1 MNDWQKEY
9 KLVQHT
15 PLIHFQHS
23 EPHACLRAT
32 EVKPKLDRFLIEQL
46 EKDDRFGDGRWK
58 KWFVGDGS
66 QQSFDY
72 MMRITPNSE
81 QVDRTQSIER
91 AIAKIENQDYKRFHG
106 IHKNYFGNMASE
118 KKREEKKK
126 AIRETF
132 KESLFYKDGL
142 TLTIR
147 CFIPELLTFIDEH
160 IRGFFMMHNFGT
172 RQRKG
177 FGSFTVDISTEPNA
191 PEDCDLVGKYCQNA
205 YYCELDGNVSAN
217 ALLNAVWVISG
228 FLKSGFNLNNNKK
241 NKKENAASNIREKD
255 YVRGF
260 VFRYFQRGKNPLAND
275 KAFVKQ
281 KVLLN
286 VYDEATPG
294 EHRRFYGNNVRYRY
308 VRGLLGTNENS
319 RFCRDPRGET
329 REDLTVHN
337 IYIHSAEGVER
348 FPSPL
353 LFKPIGKSVFI
364 LPQKMPDEIFGSEFY
379 ILEKNQ
385 EDEYDRKA
393 TSEQKLNYLQTE
405 CKSGMIKTPT
415 AEELAPGAKSG
426 DEALKRFLDAFAK
439 DFNDKTSDKG
449 GGYGIVDLINPD
461 VDLAKKLKLRPVLRT

>member
-1 MNDWQKEY
+1 MYDWQKEY
-9 KLVQHT
+9 KWVQHT

-46 EKDDRFGDGRWK
+46 EKDDRFGDDRWK

-81 QVDRTQSIER
+81 QVERTHSIENGIER
-91 AIAKIENQDYKRFHG
+91 AIARAEHRPPNASFHE
-106 IHKNYFGNMASE
+106 IHKNYFGNMASGNNIQDT
-118 KKREEKKK
+118 
-126 AIRETF
+126 IRETF

-147 CFIPELLTFIDEH
+147 CFIPELLTLIDEH

-191 PEDCDLVGKYCQNA
+191 PKGFDLVGKYCPNA
-205 YYCELDGNVSAN
+205 YYCKLDGNVNAD
-217 ALLNAVWVISG
+217 ALLDAVWVLSA
-228 FLKSGFNLNNNKK
+228 FLRSGFNRGEGN
-241 NKKENAASNIREKD
+241 

-260 VFRYFQRGKNPLAND
+260 VFRYFQREKNPLAND

-281 KVLLN
+281 KVLRN
-286 VYDEATPG
+286 VYNEATRG
-294 EHRRFYGNNVRYRY
+294 EHLHPYGNNVRYRY

-319 RFCRDPRGET
+319 RFCRAPRGET
-329 REDLTVHN
+329 REDRTVHN

-353 LFKPIGKSVFI
+353 LFKPIRKFVFI

-385 EDEYDRKA
+385 EEEYDSKA
-393 TSEQKLNYLQTE
+393 TSEQKLNYLKQE
-405 CKSGMIKTPT
+405 CKGGMIKTPT

-426 DEALKRFLDAFAK
+426 DEALKMFLDAFAK

-449 GGYGIVDLINPD
+449 GGYGIDDLTSRD
-461 VDLAKKLKLRPVLRT
+461 VFPAKYLRLRPVLRT

>member
-1 MNDWQKEY
+1 MYDWQKEY

-91 AIAKIENQDYKRFHG
+91 AIARAEHRPPNASLHE
-106 IHKNYFGNMASE
+106 IHKNYFGNMASGNNIQDT
-118 KKREEKKK
+118 
-126 AIRETF
+126 IRETF
-132 KESLFYKDGL
+132 KESLLYKDGL

-147 CFIPELLTFIDEH
+147 CFIPELLTLIDEH

-177 FGSFTVDISTEPNA
+177 FGSFTVDIRTEPNA
-191 PEDCDLVGKYCQNA
+191 PKGFDLVGKYCPNA
-205 YYCELDGNVSAN
+205 YYCKLDNDVNAD
-217 ALLNAVWVISG
+217 ALLDAVWVISA
-228 FLKSGFNLNNNKK
+228 FLRSGFNRGEGNY
-241 NKKENAASNIREKD
+241 I
-255 YVRGF
+255 RGF
-260 VFRYFQRGKNPLAND
+260 VFRYFQREKNPLAND

-281 KVLLN
+281 QVLRN
-286 VYDEATPG
+286 VYNEATRG
-294 EHRRFYGNNVRYRY
+294 EHLHPYGNNVRYRY

-319 RFCRDPRGET
+319 RFCRAPNAHTPVYD
-329 REDLTVHN
+329 
-337 IYIHSAEGVER
+337 IYTHSAEGIER

-353 LFKPIGKSVFI
+353 LFKPIGKFVFI
-364 LPQKMPDEIFGSEFY
+364 LPQKMPDEIFGSELY

-385 EDEYDRKA
+385 EEKYDSKA

-415 AEELAPGAKSG
+415 AEELAPGANSG
-426 DEALKRFLDAFAK
+426 DEALKMFLDAFAK

-449 GGYGIVDLINPD
+449 GGYGIVDLTSRD
-461 VDLAKKLKLRPVLRT
+461 VFPAKYLWLRPVLRT

>member
-81 QVDRTQSIER
+81 QVERTQSIENGIER
-91 AIAKIENQDYKRFHG
+91 AIARAEHRSPNASLHE
-106 IHKNYFGNMASE
+106 IHKNYFGNMASGNNIQDTVQ
-118 KKREEKKK
+118 
-126 AIRETF
+126 AIQETF

-147 CFIPELLTFIDEH
+147 CFIPELLTLIDEH

-177 FGSFTVDISTEPNA
+177 FGSFTVDISTKPNEPKGF
-191 PEDCDLVGKYCQNA
+191 DLVRKYCPNA
-205 YYCELDGNVSAN
+205 YYCKLDDNVSAD
-217 ALLNAVWVISG
+217 ALLNAVWVLSA
-228 FLKSGFNLNNNKK
+228 FLKSGFNRGEGN
-241 NKKENAASNIREKD
+241 

-260 VFRYFQRGKNPLAND
+260 VFRYFQREKNPLAND

-281 KVLLN
+281 QVLHN
-286 VYDEATPG
+286 VYNEATRG
-294 EHRRFYGNNVRYRY
+294 EHLHPYGNNVRYRY

-319 RFCRDPRGET
+319 RFCRAPNAHTPVYD
-329 REDLTVHN
+329 
-337 IYIHSAEGVER
+337 IYTHSAEGIER

-353 LFKPIGKSVFI
+353 LFKPIGKFVFI
-364 LPQKMPDEIFGSEFY
+364 LPQKMPDKIFGSEFY
-379 ILEKNQ
+379 ILKKNQ
-385 EDEYDRKA
+385 EEKYDSKA

-405 CKSGMIKTPT
+405 CKSSMIKTPT

-449 GGYGIVDLINPD
+449 GGYGIDDLTSRD
-461 VDLAKKLKLRPVLRT
+461 VFPAKYLRLRPVLRT

>member
-1 MNDWQKEY
+1 MYDWQKEY

-81 QVDRTQSIER
+81 QVERTHSIER
-91 AIAKIENQDYKRFHG
+91 AIARAEHRPPNANLHE
-106 IHKNYFGNMASE
+106 IHKNYFGNMASGNNIQDT
-118 KKREEKKK
+118 
-126 AIRETF
+126 IRETF

-147 CFIPELLTFIDEH
+147 CFIPELLTLIDEH

-177 FGSFTVDISTEPNA
+177 FGSFTVDINTQPNA
-191 PEDCDLVGKYCQNA
+191 PKGFDLVGKYCPNA
-205 YYCELDGNVSAN
+205 YYCKLNDNVSAD
-217 ALLNAVWVISG
+217 ALLDAVWVISA
-228 FLKSGFNLNNNKK
+228 FLRSGFNRGEGN
-241 NKKENAASNIREKD
+241 

-260 VFRYFQRGKNPLAND
+260 VFRYFQREKNPLAND

-281 KVLLN
+281 NVLHN
-286 VYDEATPG
+286 VYNEATRG
-294 EHRRFYGNNVRYRY
+294 EHLHPYGNNVRYRY

-319 RFCRDPRGET
+319 RFCRDPRGGT
-329 REDLTVHN
+329 REDRTVHN

-353 LFKPIGKSVFI
+353 LFKPIGKFVFI

-385 EDEYDRKA
+385 EEKYDSKA
-393 TSEQKLNYLQTE
+393 TSEQKLNYLKQE
-405 CKSGMIKTPT
+405 CKVGMIKTPT

-426 DEALKRFLDAFAK
+426 DEALKMFLDAFVK

-449 GGYGIVDLINPD
+449 GGYGIDDLTSRD
-461 VDLAKKLKLRPVLRT
+461 VFPAKYLRLRPVLRT

>member
-46 EKDDRFGDGRWK
+46 EEDDRFGDGRWK

-81 QVDRTQSIER
+81 RVDRTQSIENGIER
-91 AIAKIENQDYKRFHG
+91 AIARAEHRSPNASLHE
-106 IHKNYFGNMASE
+106 IHKNYFGNMASGNNIQDTVQ
-118 KKREEKKK
+118 
-126 AIRETF
+126 AIQETF

-147 CFIPELLTFIDEH
+147 CFIPELLTLIDEH

-177 FGSFTVDISTEPNA
+177 FGSFTVDISTKPNEPKGF
-191 PEDCDLVGKYCQNA
+191 DLVGKYCPNA
-205 YYCELDGNVSAN
+205 YYCKLDNDVNAD
-217 ALLNAVWVISG
+217 ALLDAVWVISA
-228 FLKSGFNLNNNKK
+228 FLRSGFNRGEGN
-241 NKKENAASNIREKD
+241 

-260 VFRYFQRGKNPLAND
+260 VFRYFQREKNPLAND

-281 KVLLN
+281 QVLHN
-286 VYDEATPG
+286 VYNEATRG
-294 EHRRFYGNNVRYRY
+294 EHLHPYGNNVRYRY

-319 RFCRDPRGET
+319 RFCRAPNAHTPVYD
-329 REDLTVHN
+329 
-337 IYIHSAEGVER
+337 IYTHSAEGIER

-353 LFKPIGKSVFI
+353 LFKPIGKFVFI

-393 TSEQKLNYLQTE
+393 TSDQKLNYLQTE
-405 CKSGMIKTPT
+405 CKNGMIKTPT

-449 GGYGIVDLINPD
+449 GGYGIDDLTSRD
-461 VDLAKKLKLRPVLRT
+461 VLPAKYLRLRPVLRT

>member
-81 QVDRTQSIER
+81 QVERTQSIENGIER
-91 AIAKIENQDYKRFHG
+91 AIARAEHRSPNASLHE
-106 IHKNYFGNMASE
+106 IHKNYFGNMASGNNIQDTVQ
-118 KKREEKKK
+118 
-126 AIRETF
+126 AIQETF

-147 CFIPELLTFIDEH
+147 CFIPELLTLIDEH

-177 FGSFTVDISTEPNA
+177 FGSFTVDISTKPNEPKGF
-191 PEDCDLVGKYCQNA
+191 DLVRKYCPNA
-205 YYCELDGNVSAN
+205 YYCKLDDNVSAD
-217 ALLNAVWVISG
+217 ALLNAVWVLSA
-228 FLKSGFNLNNNKK
+228 FLKSGFNRGEGN
-241 NKKENAASNIREKD
+241 

-260 VFRYFQRGKNPLAND
+260 VFRYFQREKNPLAND

-281 KVLLN
+281 KVLRN
-286 VYDEATPG
+286 VYDEATRG
-294 EHRRFYGNNVRYRY
+294 EHLHPYGNNVRYRY

-353 LFKPIGKSVFI
+353 LFKPIGKFVFI

-379 ILEKNQ
+379 ILEKKQ
-385 EDEYDRKA
+385 EEEYDRKA
-393 TSEQKLNYLQTE
+393 TSDQKLNYLKQE
-405 CKSGMIKTPT
+405 CKNRMIKTPT
-415 AEELAPGAKSG
+415 AEELAPGAKSD
-426 DEALKRFLDAFAK
+426 DEALKMFLDAFAK

>member
-81 QVDRTQSIER
+81 QVERTQSIENGIER
-91 AIAKIENQDYKRFHG
+91 AIARAEHRPPNASLHE
-106 IHKNYFGNMASE
+106 IHKNYFGNMASGNNIQDTVQ
-118 KKREEKKK
+118 
-126 AIRETF
+126 AIQETF

-177 FGSFTVDISTEPNA
+177 FGSFTVDISTKPNEPKGF
-191 PEDCDLVGKYCQNA
+191 DLVGKYCPNA
-205 YYCELDGNVSAN
+205 YYCKLGNDVNAD
-217 ALLNAVWVISG
+217 ALLDAVWVISA
-228 FLKSGFNLNNNKK
+228 FLRSGFNRGEGN
-241 NKKENAASNIREKD
+241 

-260 VFRYFQRGKNPLAND
+260 VFRYFQREKNPLAND

-281 KVLLN
+281 NVLRN
-286 VYDEATPG
+286 VYNEATRG
-294 EHRRFYGNNVRYRY
+294 EHLHPYGNNVRYRY

-319 RFCRDPRGET
+319 RFCRAPRGET
-329 REDLTVHN
+329 REDRTVHN

-353 LFKPIGKSVFI
+353 LFKPIGKFVFI

-379 ILEKNQ
+379 ILKKKQ
-385 EDEYDRKA
+385 EEEYDSKA
-393 TSEQKLNYLQTE
+393 TSDQKLNYLQTE
-405 CKSGMIKTPT
+405 CKNRMIKTPT
-415 AEELAPGAKSG
+415 AEELAPGANSG
-426 DEALKRFLDAFAK
+426 DEALKMFLDAFAK

-449 GGYGIVDLINPD
+449 GGYGIVDLTSRD
-461 VDLAKKLKLRPVLRT
+461 VLPAKYLRLRPVLRT

>member
-1 MNDWQKEY
+1 MYDWQKEY

-91 AIAKIENQDYKRFHG
+91 AIARAEHRPPNASLHE
-106 IHKNYFGNMASE
+106 IHKNYFGNMASGNNIQDT
-118 KKREEKKK
+118 
-126 AIRETF
+126 IRETF

-177 FGSFTVDISTEPNA
+177 FGSFTVDISTKPNEPKGF
-191 PEDCDLVGKYCQNA
+191 DLVGKYCPNA
-205 YYCELDGNVSAN
+205 YYCKLDNDVNAD
-217 ALLNAVWVISG
+217 ALLDAVWVISA
-228 FLKSGFNLNNNKK
+228 FLRSGFNRGEGN
-241 NKKENAASNIREKD
+241 

-260 VFRYFQRGKNPLAND
+260 VFRYFQREKNPLAND

-281 KVLLN
+281 QVLRN
-286 VYDEATPG
+286 VYNEATRG
-294 EHRRFYGNNVRYRY
+294 EHLHPYGNNVRYRY

-319 RFCRDPRGET
+319 RFCRAPNAHTPVYD
-329 REDLTVHN
+329 
-337 IYIHSAEGVER
+337 IYTHGAEGIER

-353 LFKPIGKSVFI
+353 LFKPIGKFVFI

-379 ILEKNQ
+379 ILKKKQ
-385 EDEYDRKA
+385 EEEYGSKA
-393 TSEQKLNYLQTE
+393 TSDQKLNYLKQE

-415 AEELAPGAKSG
+415 AEELAPGANSG
-426 DEALKRFLDAFAK
+426 DEALKMFLDAFAK

-449 GGYGIVDLINPD
+449 DGYGIVDLTSRD
-461 VDLAKKLKLRPVLRT
+461 VFPAKYLWLRPVLRT

>member
-81 QVDRTQSIER
+81 QVERTQSIER
-91 AIAKIENQDYKRFHG
+91 AIARAEHRPPNANLHE
-106 IHKNYFGNMASE
+106 IHKNYFGNMASGNNIQDT
-118 KKREEKKK
+118 
-126 AIRETF
+126 IRETF

-177 FGSFTVDISTEPNA
+177 FGSFTVDINTQPNA
-191 PEDCDLVGKYCQNA
+191 PKGFDLVRKYCPNA
-205 YYCELDGNVSAN
+205 YYCKLDDNVSAD
-217 ALLNAVWVISG
+217 ALLNAVWVLSA
-228 FLKSGFNLNNNKK
+228 FLKSGFNRGEGN
-241 NKKENAASNIREKD
+241 

-260 VFRYFQRGKNPLAND
+260 VFRYFQREKNPLAND

-281 KVLLN
+281 QVLHN
-286 VYDEATPG
+286 VYNEATRG
-294 EHRRFYGNNVRYRY
+294 EHLHPYGNNVRYRY

-319 RFCRDPRGET
+319 RFCRAPNAHTPVYD
-329 REDLTVHN
+329 
-337 IYIHSAEGVER
+337 IYTHSAEGIER

-353 LFKPIGKSVFI
+353 LFKPIGKFVFI

-405 CKSGMIKTPT
+405 CKNGMIKTPT
-415 AEELAPGAKSG
+415 AEELAPGANSG
-426 DEALKRFLDAFAK
+426 DEALKMFLDAFAK

-449 GGYGIVDLINPD
+449 GGYGIVDLTNPD

>member
-1 MNDWQKEY
+1 MYDWQKEY

-91 AIAKIENQDYKRFHG
+91 AIARAEHRPPNASLHE
-106 IHKNYFGNMASE
+106 IHKNYFGNMASGNNIQDT
-118 KKREEKKK
+118 
-126 AIRETF
+126 IRETF

-191 PEDCDLVGKYCQNA
+191 PKGFDLVGKYCPNA
-205 YYCELDGNVSAN
+205 YYCKLDGNVNAD
-217 ALLNAVWVISG
+217 ALLDAVWVISA
-228 FLKSGFNLNNNKK
+228 FLRSGFNRGEGN
-241 NKKENAASNIREKD
+241 

-260 VFRYFQRGKNPLAND
+260 VFRYFQREKNPLAND

-281 KVLLN
+281 QVLRN
-286 VYDEATPG
+286 VYNEATRG
-294 EHRRFYGNNVRYRY
+294 EHLHPYGNNVRYRY

-353 LFKPIGKSVFI
+353 LFKPIGKFVFI

-385 EDEYDRKA
+385 EEKYDSKA

-405 CKSGMIKTPT
+405 CKSSMIKTPT
-415 AEELAPGAKSG
+415 AEELAPGANSG
-426 DEALKRFLDAFAK
+426 DEALKMFLDAFAK

-449 GGYGIVDLINPD
+449 GGYGIVDLTSRD
-461 VDLAKKLKLRPVLRT
+461 VFPAKYLWLRPVLRT

>member
-1 MNDWQKEY
+1 MYDWQKEY

-91 AIAKIENQDYKRFHG
+91 AIARAEHRPPNASFHE
-106 IHKNYFGNMASE
+106 IHKNYFGNMASGNNIQDT
-118 KKREEKKK
+118 
-126 AIRETF
+126 IRETF

-191 PEDCDLVGKYCQNA
+191 PKGFDLVRKYCPNA
-205 YYCELDGNVSAN
+205 YYCKLDDNVSAD
-217 ALLNAVWVISG
+217 ALLNAVWVLSA
-228 FLKSGFNLNNNKK
+228 FLKSGFNRGEGN
-241 NKKENAASNIREKD
+241 

-260 VFRYFQRGKNPLAND
+260 VFRYFQREKNPLAND

-281 KVLLN
+281 QVLHN
-286 VYDEATPG
+286 VYNEATRG
-294 EHRRFYGNNVRYRY
+294 EHLHPYGNNVRYRY

-319 RFCRDPRGET
+319 RFCRAPNAHTPVYD
-329 REDLTVHN
+329 
-337 IYIHSAEGVER
+337 IYTHSAEGIER

-353 LFKPIGKSVFI
+353 LFKPIGKFVFI

-385 EDEYDRKA
+385 EEEYDSKA
-393 TSEQKLNYLQTE
+393 TSDQKLNYLKQE
-405 CKSGMIKTPT
+405 CKNRMIKTPT
-415 AEELAPGAKSG
+415 AEELAPGANSG
-426 DEALKRFLDAFAK
+426 DEALKMFLDAFAK

-449 GGYGIVDLINPD
+449 GGYGIDDLTSRD
-461 VDLAKKLKLRPVLRT
+461 VFPAKYLRLRPVLRT

>member
-1 MNDWQKEY
+1 MYDWQKEY

-91 AIAKIENQDYKRFHG
+91 AIARAEHRPPNVSLHE
-106 IHKNYFGNMASE
+106 IHKNYFGNMASGNNIQDT
-118 KKREEKKK
+118 
-126 AIRETF
+126 IRETF

-191 PEDCDLVGKYCQNA
+191 PKGFDLVGKYCPNA
-205 YYCELDGNVSAN
+205 YYCKLDGNVNAD
-217 ALLNAVWVISG
+217 ALLDAVWVISA
-228 FLKSGFNLNNNKK
+228 FLRSGFNRGEGN
-241 NKKENAASNIREKD
+241 

-260 VFRYFQRGKNPLAND
+260 VFRYFQREKNPLAND

-281 KVLLN
+281 QVLHN
-286 VYDEATPG
+286 VYNEATRG
-294 EHRRFYGNNVRYRY
+294 EHLHPYGNNVRYRY

-319 RFCRDPRGET
+319 RFCRAPRGGT
-329 REDLTVHN
+329 REDRTVHN

-353 LFKPIGKSVFI
+353 LFKPIGKFVFI

-385 EDEYDRKA
+385 EEKYDSKA
-393 TSEQKLNYLQTE
+393 TSEQKLNYL
-405 CKSGMIKTPT
+405 KH
-415 AEELAPGAKSG
+415 
-426 DEALKRFLDAFAK
+426 
-439 DFNDKTSDKG
+439 DK
-449 GGYGIVDLINPD
+449 NPD
-461 VDLAKKLKLRPVLRT
+461 SGRACTGSKVGR

>member
-81 QVDRTQSIER
+81 QVERTQSIER
-91 AIAKIENQDYKRFHG
+91 AIARAEHRPPNASFHE
-106 IHKNYFGNMASE
+106 IHKNYFGNMASGNNIQDT
-118 KKREEKKK
+118 
-126 AIRETF
+126 IRKTF

-191 PEDCDLVGKYCQNA
+191 PKGFDLVRKYCPNA
-205 YYCELDGNVSAN
+205 YYCKLDDNVSAD
-217 ALLNAVWVISG
+217 ALLDAVWVISA
-228 FLKSGFNLNNNKK
+228 FLKSGFNRGEGN
-241 NKKENAASNIREKD
+241 

-260 VFRYFQRGKNPLAND
+260 VFRYFQREENPLAND

-281 KVLLN
+281 QVLHN
-286 VYDEATPG
+286 VYNEATRG
-294 EHRRFYGNNVRYRY
+294 EHLHPYGNNVRYRY

-319 RFCRDPRGET
+319 RFCRAPRGET
-329 REDLTVHN
+329 REDRTVHN

-353 LFKPIGKSVFI
+353 LFKPIGKFVFI

-449 GGYGIVDLINPD
+449 GGYGIVDLTSRD
-461 VDLAKKLKLRPVLRT
+461 VLPAEYLRLRPVLRT

>member
-1 MNDWQKEY
+1 MYDWQKEY

-91 AIAKIENQDYKRFHG
+91 AIARAEHRPPNASLHE
-106 IHKNYFGNMASE
+106 IHKNYFGNMASGNNIQDT
-118 KKREEKKK
+118 
-126 AIRETF
+126 IRETF
-132 KESLFYKDGL
+132 KESLLYKDGL

-147 CFIPELLTFIDEH
+147 CFIPELLTLIDQH

-177 FGSFTVDISTEPNA
+177 FGSFTVDIRTEPNA
-191 PEDCDLVGKYCQNA
+191 PKGFDLVGKYCPNA
-205 YYCELDGNVSAN
+205 YYCKLDNDVNAD
-217 ALLNAVWVISG
+217 ALLDAVWVISA
-228 FLKSGFNLNNNKK
+228 FLRSGFNRGEGNY
-241 NKKENAASNIREKD
+241 I
-255 YVRGF
+255 RGF
-260 VFRYFQRGKNPLAND
+260 VFRYFQREKNPLAND

-281 KVLLN
+281 QVLRN
-286 VYDEATPG
+286 VYNEATRG
-294 EHRRFYGNNVRYRY
+294 EHLHPYGNNVRYRY

-319 RFCRDPRGET
+319 RFCRAPNAHTPVYD
-329 REDLTVHN
+329 
-337 IYIHSAEGVER
+337 IYTHSAEGIER

-353 LFKPIGKSVFI
+353 LFKPIGKFVFI

-385 EDEYDRKA
+385 EEKYDSKA

-415 AEELAPGAKSG
+415 AEELAPGANSG
-426 DEALKRFLDAFAK
+426 DEALKMFLDAFAK

-449 GGYGIVDLINPD
+449 GGYGIVDLTSRD
-461 VDLAKKLKLRPVLRT
+461 VFPAKYLWLRPVLRT

>member
-46 EKDDRFGDGRWK
+46 EKDDRFGDDRWK

-81 QVDRTQSIER
+81 RVDRTQSIENGIER
-91 AIAKIENQDYKRFHG
+91 AIARAEHRPPNASLHE
-106 IHKNYFGNMASE
+106 IHKNYFGNMASGNNIQDTVQ
-118 KKREEKKK
+118 
-126 AIRETF
+126 AIQETF

-147 CFIPELLTFIDEH
+147 CFIPELLTLIDEH

-177 FGSFTVDISTEPNA
+177 FGSFTVDISTKPNEPKGF
-191 PEDCDLVGKYCQNA
+191 DLVGKYCPNA
-205 YYCELDGNVSAN
+205 YYCKLDNDVNAD
-217 ALLNAVWVISG
+217 ALLDAVWVISA
-228 FLKSGFNLNNNKK
+228 FLRSGFNRGEGN
-241 NKKENAASNIREKD
+241 

-260 VFRYFQRGKNPLAND
+260 VFRYFQREKNPLAND

-281 KVLLN
+281 KVLRN
-286 VYDEATPG
+286 VYDEATRG
-294 EHRRFYGNNVRYRY
+294 EHLHPYGNNVRYRY

-353 LFKPIGKSVFI
+353 LFKPIGKFVFI

-379 ILEKNQ
+379 ILKKKQ
-385 EDEYDRKA
+385 EEEYDSKA

-405 CKSGMIKTPT
+405 CKNGMIKTPT

-426 DEALKRFLDAFAK
+426 DEALKMFLDAFAK

>member
-1 MNDWQKEY
+1 MYDWQKEY

-81 QVDRTQSIER
+81 QVERTQSIER
-91 AIAKIENQDYKRFHG
+91 AIARAEHRSPNASLHE
-106 IHKNYFGNMASE
+106 IHKNYFGNMASGNNIQDTVQ
-118 KKREEKKK
+118 
-126 AIRETF
+126 AIQETF

-147 CFIPELLTFIDEH
+147 CFIPELLTLIDEH

-191 PEDCDLVGKYCQNA
+191 PKGFDLVRKYCPNA
-205 YYCELDGNVSAN
+205 YYCKLDDNVSAD
-217 ALLNAVWVISG
+217 ALLNAVWVLSA
-228 FLKSGFNLNNNKK
+228 FLKSGFNRGEGN
-241 NKKENAASNIREKD
+241 

-260 VFRYFQRGKNPLAND
+260 VFRYFQREKNPLAND

-281 KVLLN
+281 KVLHN
-286 VYDEATPG
+286 VYNEKTPG

-319 RFCRDPRGET
+319 RFCRDPNAHT
-329 REDLTVHN
+329 PVYD
-337 IYIHSAEGVER
+337 IYTHSAEGIER

-353 LFKPIGKSVFI
+353 LFKPIGKFVFI

-379 ILEKNQ
+379 ILEKSH
-385 EDEYDRKA
+385 EEEYDSKA
-393 TSEQKLNYLQTE
+393 TSDQKLNYLKQE
-405 CKSGMIKTPT
+405 CKGGMIKTPT

-449 GGYGIVDLINPD
+449 GGYGIDDLTSRD
-461 VDLAKKLKLRPVLRT
+461 VFPAKYLRLRPVLRT

>member
-1 MNDWQKEY
+1 MYDWQKEY

-81 QVDRTQSIER
+81 QVERTHSIER
-91 AIAKIENQDYKRFHG
+91 AIARAEHRPPNASFHE
-106 IHKNYFGNMASE
+106 IHKNYFGNMASGNNIQDT
-118 KKREEKKK
+118 
-126 AIRETF
+126 IRETF

-177 FGSFTVDISTEPNA
+177 FGSFTVDISTKPNEPKGF
-191 PEDCDLVGKYCQNA
+191 DLVGKYCPNA
-205 YYCELDGNVSAN
+205 YYCKLGNDVNAD
-217 ALLNAVWVISG
+217 ALLDAVWVISA
-228 FLKSGFNLNNNKK
+228 FLRSGFNRGEGN
-241 NKKENAASNIREKD
+241 

-260 VFRYFQRGKNPLAND
+260 VFRYFQREKNPLAND

-281 KVLLN
+281 KVLHN
-286 VYDEATPG
+286 VYNEKTPG

-319 RFCRDPRGET
+319 RFCRDPNAHT
-329 REDLTVHN
+329 PVYD
-337 IYIHSAEGVER
+337 IYTHSAEGIER

-353 LFKPIGKSVFI
+353 LFKPIGKFVFI

-393 TSEQKLNYLQTE
+393 TSEQKLNYLKQE
-405 CKSGMIKTPT
+405 CKNRMIKTPT

-426 DEALKRFLDAFAK
+426 DEALERFLDAFAK

-449 GGYGIVDLINPD
+449 GGYGIDDLTSRD
-461 VDLAKKLKLRPVLRT
+461 VLPAKYLRLRPVLRT

>member
-81 QVDRTQSIER
+81 QVERTQSIER
-91 AIAKIENQDYKRFHG
+91 AIARAEHRPPNASFHE
-106 IHKNYFGNMASE
+106 IHKNYFGNMASGNNIQDT
-118 KKREEKKK
+118 
-126 AIRETF
+126 IRETF

-147 CFIPELLTFIDEH
+147 CFIPELLTLIDEH

-177 FGSFTVDISTEPNA
+177 FGSFTVDISTKPNEPKGF
-191 PEDCDLVGKYCQNA
+191 DLVGKYCPNA
-205 YYCELDGNVSAN
+205 YYCKLDNDVNAD
-217 ALLNAVWVISG
+217 ALLDAVWVISA
-228 FLKSGFNLNNNKK
+228 FLRSGFNRGEGN
-241 NKKENAASNIREKD
+241 

-260 VFRYFQRGKNPLAND
+260 VFRYFQREKNPLAND

-281 KVLLN
+281 QVLHN
-286 VYDEATPG
+286 VYNEATRG
-294 EHRRFYGNNVRYRY
+294 EHLHPYGNNVRYRY

-329 REDLTVHN
+329 REDRTVHN

-353 LFKPIGKSVFI
+353 LFKPIGKFVFI

-393 TSEQKLNYLQTE
+393 TSDQKLNYLKQE
-405 CKSGMIKTPT
+405 CKNRMIKTPT
-415 AEELAPGAKSG
+415 AEELAPGANSG
-426 DEALKRFLDAFAK
+426 DEALKMFLDAFAK

>member
-1 MNDWQKEY
+1 MYDWQKEY

-46 EKDDRFGDGRWK
+46 EKDGRFGDGRWK

-81 QVDRTQSIER
+81 QVERTHSIER
-91 AIAKIENQDYKRFHG
+91 AIARAEHRPPNANLHE
-106 IHKNYFGNMASE
+106 IHKNYFGNMASGNNIQDT
-118 KKREEKKK
+118 
-126 AIRETF
+126 IRETF

-177 FGSFTVDISTEPNA
+177 FGSFTVDISTKPNEPKGF
-191 PEDCDLVGKYCQNA
+191 DLVGKYCPNA
-205 YYCELDGNVSAN
+205 YCCKLGNDVNAD
-217 ALLNAVWVISG
+217 ALLDAVWVISA
-228 FLKSGFNLNNNKK
+228 FLRSGFNRGEGN
-241 NKKENAASNIREKD
+241 

-260 VFRYFQRGKNPLAND
+260 VFRYFQREKNPLAND

-281 KVLLN
+281 QVLRN
-286 VYDEATPG
+286 VYNEATRG
-294 EHRRFYGNNVRYRY
+294 EHLHPYGNNVRYRY

-319 RFCRDPRGET
+319 RFCRAPRGET
-329 REDLTVHN
+329 REDRTVHN

-353 LFKPIGKSVFI
+353 LFKPIGKFVFI

-385 EDEYDRKA
+385 EE
-393 TSEQKLNYLQTE
+393 
-405 CKSGMIKTPT
+405 
-415 AEELAPGAKSG
+415 
-426 DEALKRFLDAFAK
+426 
-439 DFNDKTSDKG
+439 
-449 GGYGIVDLINPD
+449 
-461 VDLAKKLKLRPVLRT
+461 

>member
-81 QVDRTQSIER
+81 QVERTHSIER
-91 AIAKIENQDYKRFHG
+91 AIARAEHRPPNASFHE
-106 IHKNYFGNMASE
+106 IHKNYFGNMASGNNIQDT
-118 KKREEKKK
+118 
-126 AIRETF
+126 IRETF

-177 FGSFTVDISTEPNA
+177 FGSFTVDISTKPNEPKGF
-191 PEDCDLVGKYCQNA
+191 DLVGKYCPNA
-205 YYCELDGNVSAN
+205 YYCKLGNDVNAD
-217 ALLNAVWVISG
+217 ALLDAVWVISA
-228 FLKSGFNLNNNKK
+228 FLRSGFNRGEGN
-241 NKKENAASNIREKD
+241 

-260 VFRYFQRGKNPLAND
+260 VFRYFQREKNPLAND

-281 KVLLN
+281 NVLHN
-286 VYDEATPG
+286 VYNEATRG
-294 EHRRFYGNNVRYRY
+294 EHIHPYGNNVRYRY

-319 RFCRDPRGET
+319 RFCRAPNAHTPVYD
-329 REDLTVHN
+329 
-337 IYIHSAEGVER
+337 IYTHSAEGIER

-353 LFKPIGKSVFI
+353 LFKPIGKFIFI
-364 LPQKMPDEIFGSEFY
+364 LPQKMPDKIFGSEFY
-379 ILEKNQ
+379 ILKKKQ
-385 EDEYDRKA
+385 EEEYDSKA
-393 TSEQKLNYLQTE
+393 TSDQKLNYLKQE
-405 CKSGMIKTPT
+405 CKGGMIKTPT
-415 AEELAPGAKSG
+415 AEELAPEAKSG
-426 DEALKRFLDAFAK
+426 DEALKMFLDAFAK

>member
-1 MNDWQKEY
+1 MYDWQKEY

-81 QVDRTQSIER
+81 QVERTHSIER
-91 AIAKIENQDYKRFHG
+91 AIARAEHRPPNASFHE
-106 IHKNYFGNMASE
+106 IHKNYFGNMASGNNIQDT
-118 KKREEKKK
+118 
-126 AIRETF
+126 IRETF
-132 KESLFYKDGL
+132 KESLLYKDGL

-147 CFIPELLTFIDEH
+147 CFIPELLTLIDEH

-191 PEDCDLVGKYCQNA
+191 PKGFDLVGKYCPNA
-205 YYCELDGNVSAN
+205 YYCKLDGNVNAD
-217 ALLNAVWVISG
+217 ALLDAVWVISA
-228 FLKSGFNLNNNKK
+228 FLRSGFNRGEGN
-241 NKKENAASNIREKD
+241 

-260 VFRYFQRGKNPLAND
+260 VFRYFQREENPLAND

-281 KVLLN
+281 KVLRN
-286 VYDEATPG
+286 VYNEATRG
-294 EHRRFYGNNVRYRY
+294 EHLHPYGNNVRYRY

-319 RFCRDPRGET
+319 RFCRAPNAHTPVYD
-329 REDLTVHN
+329 
-337 IYIHSAEGVER
+337 IYTHSAEGIER

-353 LFKPIGKSVFI
+353 LFKPIGKFVFI

-385 EDEYDRKA
+385 EEKYDSKA
-393 TSEQKLNYLQTE
+393 TSEQKLNYLKQE

-415 AEELAPGAKSG
+415 AEELAPGANSG
-426 DEALKRFLDAFAK
+426 DEALKMFLDAFAK

-449 GGYGIVDLINPD
+449 GGYGIDDLTSRD
-461 VDLAKKLKLRPVLRT
+461 VFPAKYLWLRPVLRT

>member
-46 EKDDRFGDGRWK
+46 EKDARFGDGRWK

-81 QVDRTQSIER
+81 QVERTQSIENGIER
-91 AIAKIENQDYKRFHG
+91 AIARAEHRSPNASLHE
-106 IHKNYFGNMASE
+106 IHKNYFGNMASGNNIQDTVQ
-118 KKREEKKK
+118 
-126 AIRETF
+126 AIQETF

-147 CFIPELLTFIDEH
+147 CFIPELLTLIDEH

-177 FGSFTVDISTEPNA
+177 FGSFTVDISTKPNEPKGF
-191 PEDCDLVGKYCQNA
+191 DLVRKYCPNA
-205 YYCELDGNVSAN
+205 YYCKLDDNVSAD
-217 ALLNAVWVISG
+217 ALLDAVWVISA
-228 FLKSGFNLNNNKK
+228 FLRSGFNRGEGN
-241 NKKENAASNIREKD
+241 

-260 VFRYFQRGKNPLAND
+260 VFRYFQREKNPLAND

-281 KVLLN
+281 NVLRN
-286 VYDEATPG
+286 VYNEATRG
-294 EHRRFYGNNVRYRY
+294 EHLHPYGNNVRYRY

-319 RFCRDPRGET
+319 RFCRAPRGET
-329 REDLTVHN
+329 REDRTVHN

-353 LFKPIGKSVFI
+353 LFKPIGKFVFI

-379 ILEKNQ
+379 ILEKKQ
-385 EDEYDRKA
+385 EEEYDRKA
-393 TSEQKLNYLQTE
+393 TSDQKLNYLKQE
-405 CKSGMIKTPT
+405 CKNRMIKTPT
-415 AEELAPGAKSG
+415 AEELAPGAKSD

>member
-81 QVDRTQSIER
+81 QVERTQSIER
-91 AIAKIENQDYKRFHG
+91 AIARAEHRPPNAGLHE
-106 IHKNYFGNMASE
+106 IHKNYFGNMASGNNIQDT
-118 KKREEKKK
+118 
-126 AIRETF
+126 IRETF

-177 FGSFTVDISTEPNA
+177 FGSFTVDISTQPNA
-191 PEDCDLVGKYCQNA
+191 PKGFDLVGKYCPNA
-205 YYCELDGNVSAN
+205 YYCKLDNDVNAD
-217 ALLNAVWVISG
+217 ALLDAVWVISA
-228 FLKSGFNLNNNKK
+228 FLRSGFNRGEGN
-241 NKKENAASNIREKD
+241 

-260 VFRYFQRGKNPLAND
+260 VFRYFQREKNPLAND

-281 KVLLN
+281 KVLRN
-286 VYDEATPG
+286 VYDEETRG

-319 RFCRDPRGET
+319 RFCRAPRGET
-329 REDLTVHN
+329 REDRTVHN

-353 LFKPIGKSVFI
+353 LFKPIGKFVFI

-379 ILEKNQ
+379 ILEKKQ
-385 EDEYDRKA
+385 EEEYDSKA
-393 TSEQKLNYLQTE
+393 TSDQKLNYLKQE
-405 CKSGMIKTPT
+405 CKGGMIKTPT
-415 AEELAPGAKSG
+415 TEELAPGANSG
-426 DEALKRFLDAFAK
+426 DEALKMFLDAFAK

-449 GGYGIVDLINPD
+449 GGYGIDDLTSRD
-461 VDLAKKLKLRPVLRT
+461 VFPAKYLRLRPVLRT

>member
-1 MNDWQKEY
+1 MYDWQKEY

-81 QVDRTQSIER
+81 QVERTHSIER
-91 AIAKIENQDYKRFHG
+91 AIARAEHRPPNANLHE
-106 IHKNYFGNMASE
+106 IHKNYFGNMASGNNIQDT
-118 KKREEKKK
+118 
-126 AIRETF
+126 IRETF

-147 CFIPELLTFIDEH
+147 CFIPELLTLIDEH

-177 FGSFTVDISTEPNA
+177 FGSFTVDINTQPNA
-191 PEDCDLVGKYCQNA
+191 PKGFDLVGKYCPNA
-205 YYCELDGNVSAN
+205 YYCKLNDNVSAD
-217 ALLNAVWVISG
+217 ALLDAVWVISA
-228 FLKSGFNLNNNKK
+228 FLRSGFNRGEGN
-241 NKKENAASNIREKD
+241 

-260 VFRYFQRGKNPLAND
+260 VFRYFQREKNPLAND

-281 KVLLN
+281 NVLHN
-286 VYDEATPG
+286 VYNEATRG
-294 EHRRFYGNNVRYRY
+294 EHLHPYGNNVRYRY

-319 RFCRDPRGET
+319 RFCRDPRGGT
-329 REDLTVHN
+329 REDRTVHN

-353 LFKPIGKSVFI
+353 LFKPIGKFVFI

-379 ILEKNQ
+379 ILEKKQ
-385 EDEYDRKA
+385 EEEYDSKA
-393 TSEQKLNYLQTE
+393 TSDQKLNYLKQE
-405 CKSGMIKTPT
+405 CKGGMIKTPT
-415 AEELAPGAKSG
+415 TEELAPGANSG
-426 DEALKRFLDAFAK
+426 DEALKMFLDAFAK

-449 GGYGIVDLINPD
+449 GGYGIVDLTNPD

>member
-81 QVDRTQSIER
+81 QVERTHSIER
-91 AIAKIENQDYKRFHG
+91 AIARAEHRPPNASLHE
-106 IHKNYFGNMASE
+106 IHKNYFGNMASGNNIQDT
-118 KKREEKKK
+118 
-126 AIRETF
+126 IRETF

-147 CFIPELLTFIDEH
+147 CFIPELLTLIDEH

-191 PEDCDLVGKYCQNA
+191 PKGFDLVGKYCPNA
-205 YYCELDGNVSAN
+205 YYCKLNDNVSAD
-217 ALLNAVWVISG
+217 ALLDAVWVISA
-228 FLKSGFNLNNNKK
+228 FLRSGFNRGEGN
-241 NKKENAASNIREKD
+241 

-260 VFRYFQRGKNPLAND
+260 VFRYFQREKNPLAND

-281 KVLLN
+281 KVLRN
-286 VYDEATPG
+286 VYNEATRG
-294 EHRRFYGNNVRYRY
+294 EHLHPYGNNVRYRY

-329 REDLTVHN
+329 REDRTVHN
-337 IYIHSAEGVER
+337 IYIHSAEGIER

-353 LFKPIGKSVFI
+353 LFKPIGKFVFI

-385 EDEYDRKA
+385 EDKYDSKA
-393 TSEQKLNYLQTE
+393 TSDQKLNYLQTE
-405 CKSGMIKTPT
+405 CKNRMIKTPT
-415 AEELAPGAKSG
+415 AEELAPGAESG

-439 DFNDKTSDKG
+439 DFNDKTGDKG
-449 GGYGIVDLINPD
+449 GGYGIGDLTSRD
-461 VDLAKKLKLRPVLRT
+461 VLPAKYLRLRPVLRT

>member
-1 MNDWQKEY
+1 MYDWQKEY

-81 QVDRTQSIER
+81 QVERTQSIER
-91 AIAKIENQDYKRFHG
+91 AIARAEHRPPNASFHE
-106 IHKNYFGNMASE
+106 IHKNYFGNMASGNNIQDT
-118 KKREEKKK
+118 
-126 AIRETF
+126 IRETF
-132 KESLFYKDGL
+132 KESLLYKDGL

-147 CFIPELLTFIDEH
+147 CFIPELLTLIDEH

-177 FGSFTVDISTEPNA
+177 FGSFTVDINTQPNA
-191 PEDCDLVGKYCQNA
+191 PKGFDLVGKYCPNA
-205 YYCELDGNVSAN
+205 YYCKLDGNVNAD
-217 ALLNAVWVISG
+217 ALLDAVWVISA
-228 FLKSGFNLNNNKK
+228 FLRSGFNRGEGN
-241 NKKENAASNIREKD
+241 

-260 VFRYFQRGKNPLAND
+260 VFRYFQREKNPLAND

-281 KVLLN
+281 QVLHN
-286 VYDEATPG
+286 VYNEATRG
-294 EHRRFYGNNVRYRY
+294 EHLHPYGNNVRYRY

-319 RFCRDPRGET
+319 RFCRAPNAHTPVYD
-329 REDLTVHN
+329 
-337 IYIHSAEGVER
+337 IYTHSAEGIER

-353 LFKPIGKSVFI
+353 LFKPIGKFVFI
-364 LPQKMPDEIFGSEFY
+364 LPQKMPDKIFGSEFY
-379 ILEKNQ
+379 ILKKKQ
-385 EDEYDRKA
+385 EEEYDSKA
-393 TSEQKLNYLQTE
+393 TSDQKLNYLQTE
-405 CKSGMIKTPT
+405 CKNGMIKTPT

-461 VDLAKKLKLRPVLRT
+461 VALAKKLKLRPVLRT

>member
-46 EKDDRFGDGRWK
+46 EEDDRFGDGRWK

-81 QVDRTQSIER
+81 QVERTHSIER
-91 AIAKIENQDYKRFHG
+91 AIARAEHRPPNANLHE
-106 IHKNYFGNMASE
+106 IHKNYFGNMASGNNIQDT
-118 KKREEKKK
+118 
-126 AIRETF
+126 IRETF

-177 FGSFTVDISTEPNA
+177 FGSFTVDINTQPNA
-191 PEDCDLVGKYCQNA
+191 PKGFDLVRKYCPNA
-205 YYCELDGNVSAN
+205 YYCKLDDNVSAD
-217 ALLNAVWVISG
+217 ALLNAVWVLSA
-228 FLKSGFNLNNNKK
+228 FLKSGFNRGEGN
-241 NKKENAASNIREKD
+241 

-260 VFRYFQRGKNPLAND
+260 VFRYFQREENPLAND

-281 KVLLN
+281 KVLHN
-286 VYDEATPG
+286 VYNEATRG

-319 RFCRDPRGET
+319 RFCRNPRGET
-329 REDLTVHN
+329 REDRTVHN

-353 LFKPIGKSVFI
+353 LFKPIGKFVFI

-393 TSEQKLNYLQTE
+393 TSDQKLNYLQTE
-405 CKSGMIKTPT
+405 CKNGMIKTPT
-415 AEELAPGAKSG
+415 TEELAPGAKSG
-426 DEALKRFLDAFAK
+426 DEALKMFLDAFAK

-449 GGYGIVDLINPD
+449 GGYGIDDLTSRD
-461 VDLAKKLKLRPVLRT
+461 VLPAKYLRLRPVLRT

>member
-81 QVDRTQSIER
+81 QVERTQSIENGIER
-91 AIAKIENQDYKRFHG
+91 AIARAEHRPPNASLHE
-106 IHKNYFGNMASE
+106 IHKNYFGNMASGNNIQDTVQ
-118 KKREEKKK
+118 
-126 AIRETF
+126 AIQETF

-147 CFIPELLTFIDEH
+147 CFIPELLTLIDEH

-177 FGSFTVDISTEPNA
+177 FGSFTVDINTEPNA
-191 PEDCDLVGKYCQNA
+191 PKGFDLVRKYCPNA
-205 YYCELDGNVSAN
+205 YYCKLGNDVNAD
-217 ALLNAVWVISG
+217 ALLDAVWVISA
-228 FLKSGFNLNNNKK
+228 FLRSGFNRGEGN
-241 NKKENAASNIREKD
+241 

-260 VFRYFQRGKNPLAND
+260 VFRYFQREKNPLAND

-281 KVLLN
+281 KVLRN
-286 VYDEATPG
+286 VYDEATRG
-294 EHRRFYGNNVRYRY
+294 EHLHPYGNNVRYRY

-319 RFCRDPRGET
+319 RFCRAPNAHTPVYD
-329 REDLTVHN
+329 
-337 IYIHSAEGVER
+337 IYTHSAEGVER

-353 LFKPIGKSVFI
+353 LFKPIGKFVFI
-364 LPQKMPDEIFGSEFY
+364 LPQKMPDKIFGSEFY
-379 ILEKNQ
+379 ILKKKQ
-385 EDEYDRKA
+385 EEEYDSKA

-405 CKSGMIKTPT
+405 CKNGMIKTPT
-415 AEELAPGAKSG
+415 AEELAPGANSG

>member
-1 MNDWQKEY
+1 MYDWQKEY

-91 AIAKIENQDYKRFHG
+91 AIARAEHRPPNASLHE
-106 IHKNYFGNMASE
+106 IHKNYFGNMASGNNIQDT
-118 KKREEKKK
+118 
-126 AIRETF
+126 IRETF

-177 FGSFTVDISTEPNA
+177 FGSFTVDISTKPNEPKGF
-191 PEDCDLVGKYCQNA
+191 DLVGKYCPNA
-205 YYCELDGNVSAN
+205 YYCKLDNDVNAD
-217 ALLNAVWVISG
+217 ALLDAVWVISA
-228 FLKSGFNLNNNKK
+228 FLRSGFNRGEGNY
-241 NKKENAASNIREKD
+241 I
-255 YVRGF
+255 RGF
-260 VFRYFQRGKNPLAND
+260 VFRYFQREKNPLAND

-281 KVLLN
+281 QVLRN
-286 VYDEATPG
+286 VYNEATRG
-294 EHRRFYGNNVRYRY
+294 EHLHPYGNNVRYRY

-319 RFCRDPRGET
+319 RFCRAPNAHTPVYD
-329 REDLTVHN
+329 
-337 IYIHSAEGVER
+337 IYTHSAEGIER

-353 LFKPIGKSVFI
+353 LFKPIGKFVFI

-385 EDEYDRKA
+385 EEKYDSKA
-393 TSEQKLNYLQTE
+393 TSEQKLNYLKQE

-415 AEELAPGAKSG
+415 AEELAPGANSG
-426 DEALKRFLDAFAK
+426 DEALKMFLDAFAK

-449 GGYGIVDLINPD
+449 GGYGIVDLTSRD
-461 VDLAKKLKLRPVLRT
+461 VFPAKYLWLRPVLRT

>member
-81 QVDRTQSIER
+81 QVERTQSIER
-91 AIAKIENQDYKRFHG
+91 AIARAEHRPPNASFHE
-106 IHKNYFGNMASE
+106 IHKNYFGNMASGNNIQDT
-118 KKREEKKK
+118 
-126 AIRETF
+126 IRETF

-147 CFIPELLTFIDEH
+147 CFIPELLTLIDEH

-177 FGSFTVDISTEPNA
+177 FGSFTVDISTKPNEPKGF
-191 PEDCDLVGKYCQNA
+191 DLVGKYCPNA
-205 YYCELDGNVSAN
+205 YYCKLDNDVNAD
-217 ALLNAVWVISG
+217 ALLDAVWVISA
-228 FLKSGFNLNNNKK
+228 FLRSGFNRGEGN
-241 NKKENAASNIREKD
+241 

-260 VFRYFQRGKNPLAND
+260 VFRYFQREKNPLAND

-281 KVLLN
+281 QVLHN
-286 VYDEATPG
+286 VYNEATRG
-294 EHRRFYGNNVRYRY
+294 EHLHPYGNNVRYRY

-319 RFCRDPRGET
+319 RFCRDPNAHT
-329 REDLTVHN
+329 PVYD
-337 IYIHSAEGVER
+337 IYTHSAEGIER

-353 LFKPIGKSVFI
+353 LFKPIGKFVFI
-364 LPQKMPDEIFGSEFY
+364 LPQKMPDKIFGSEFY
-379 ILEKNQ
+379 ILKKKQ
-385 EDEYDRKA
+385 EEEYDSKA
-393 TSEQKLNYLQTE
+393 TSDQKLNYLKQE
-405 CKSGMIKTPT
+405 CKNRMIKTPT
-415 AEELAPGAKSG
+415 AEELAPGANSG
-426 DEALKRFLDAFAK
+426 DEALKMFLDAFAK

-449 GGYGIVDLINPD
+449 GGYGIVDLTSRD
-461 VDLAKKLKLRPVLRT
+461 VFPAKYLRLRPVLRT

>member
-1 MNDWQKEY
+1 MYDWQKEY

-81 QVDRTQSIER
+81 QVERTHSIER
-91 AIAKIENQDYKRFHG
+91 AIARAEHRPPNANLHE
-106 IHKNYFGNMASE
+106 IHKNYFGNMASGNSIQDT
-118 KKREEKKK
+118 
-126 AIRETF
+126 IRETF

-191 PEDCDLVGKYCQNA
+191 PKGFDLVGKYCPNA
-205 YYCELDGNVSAN
+205 YYCKLDGNVNAD
-217 ALLNAVWVISG
+217 ALLDAVWVISA
-228 FLKSGFNLNNNKK
+228 FLRSGFNRGEGN
-241 NKKENAASNIREKD
+241 

-260 VFRYFQRGKNPLAND
+260 VFRYFQREKNPLAND

-281 KVLLN
+281 QVLHN
-286 VYDEATPG
+286 VYNEATRG
-294 EHRRFYGNNVRYRY
+294 EHLHPYGNNVRYRY

-319 RFCRDPRGET
+319 RFCRAPRGET
-329 REDLTVHN
+329 REDRTVHN

-353 LFKPIGKSVFI
+353 LFKPIGKFVFI

-385 EDEYDRKA
+385 EDEYDSKA
-393 TSEQKLNYLQTE
+393 TSDQKLNYLKQE
-405 CKSGMIKTPT
+405 CKNRMIKTPT
-415 AEELAPGAKSG
+415 AEELAPEAKSG

-449 GGYGIVDLINPD
+449 GGYGIDDLTSRD
-461 VDLAKKLKLRPVLRT
+461 VFPAKYLRLRPVLRT

>member
-1 MNDWQKEY
+1 MYDWQKEY

-91 AIAKIENQDYKRFHG
+91 AIARAEHRPPNASLHE
-106 IHKNYFGNMASE
+106 IHKNYFGNMASGNNIQDT
-118 KKREEKKK
+118 
-126 AIRETF
+126 IRETF

-177 FGSFTVDISTEPNA
+177 FGSFTVDISTKPNEPKGF
-191 PEDCDLVGKYCQNA
+191 DLVGKYCPNA
-205 YYCELDGNVSAN
+205 YYCKLDNDVNAD
-217 ALLNAVWVISG
+217 ALLDAVWVISA
-228 FLKSGFNLNNNKK
+228 FLRSGFNRGEGN
-241 NKKENAASNIREKD
+241 

-260 VFRYFQRGKNPLAND
+260 VFRYFQREKNPLAND

-281 KVLLN
+281 QVLRN
-286 VYDEATPG
+286 VYNEATRG
-294 EHRRFYGNNVRYRY
+294 EHLHPYGNNVRYRY

-319 RFCRDPRGET
+319 RFCRAPNAHTPVYD
-329 REDLTVHN
+329 

-353 LFKPIGKSVFI
+353 LFKPIGKFVFI

-385 EDEYDRKA
+385 EEKYDSKA
-393 TSEQKLNYLQTE
+393 TSEQKLNYLKQE
-405 CKSGMIKTPT
+405 CKNRMIKTPT
-415 AEELAPGAKSG
+415 AEELAPGANSG
-426 DEALKRFLDAFAK
+426 DEALKMFLDAFAK

-449 GGYGIVDLINPD
+449 GGYGIVDLTSRD
-461 VDLAKKLKLRPVLRT
+461 VFPAKYLWLRPVLRT

>member
-46 EKDDRFGDGRWK
+46 EEDDRFGDGRWK

-81 QVDRTQSIER
+81 RVDRTQSIENGIER
-91 AIAKIENQDYKRFHG
+91 AIARAEHRSPNASLHE
-106 IHKNYFGNMASE
+106 IHKNYFGNMASGNNIQDTVQ
-118 KKREEKKK
+118 
-126 AIRETF
+126 AIQETF

-191 PEDCDLVGKYCQNA
+191 PKGFDLVRKYCPNA
-205 YYCELDGNVSAN
+205 YYCKLGNDVNAD
-217 ALLNAVWVISG
+217 ALLDAVWVISA
-228 FLKSGFNLNNNKK
+228 FLRSGFNRGEGN
-241 NKKENAASNIREKD
+241 

-260 VFRYFQRGKNPLAND
+260 VFRYFQREKNPLAND

-281 KVLLN
+281 NVLRN
-286 VYDEATPG
+286 VYNEATRG
-294 EHRRFYGNNVRYRY
+294 EHLHPYGNNVRYRY

-319 RFCRDPRGET
+319 RFCRNPRGET
-329 REDLTVHN
+329 REDRTVHN

-353 LFKPIGKSVFI
+353 LFKPIGKFVFI

-379 ILEKNQ
+379 ILEKKQ
-385 EDEYDRKA
+385 EEEYDRKA
-393 TSEQKLNYLQTE
+393 TSDQKLNYLKQE
-405 CKSGMIKTPT
+405 CKNRMIKTPT
-415 AEELAPGAKSG
+415 AEELAPGAKSD

>member
-1 MNDWQKEY
+1 MYDWQKEY

-46 EKDDRFGDGRWK
+46 EEDDRFGDGRWK

-81 QVDRTQSIER
+81 RVDRTQSIENGIER
-91 AIAKIENQDYKRFHG
+91 AIARAEHRPPNASLHE
-106 IHKNYFGNMASE
+106 IHKNYFGNMASGNNIQDTVQ
-118 KKREEKKK
+118 
-126 AIRETF
+126 AIQETF

-177 FGSFTVDISTEPNA
+177 FGSFTVDISTKPNEPKGF
-191 PEDCDLVGKYCQNA
+191 DLVGKYCPNA
-205 YYCELDGNVSAN
+205 YYCKLDGNVNAD
-217 ALLNAVWVISG
+217 ALLDAVWVISA
-228 FLKSGFNLNNNKK
+228 FLRSGFNRGEGN
-241 NKKENAASNIREKD
+241 

-260 VFRYFQRGKNPLAND
+260 VFRYFQREKNPLAND

-281 KVLLN
+281 KVLHN
-286 VYDEATPG
+286 VYNEATRG
-294 EHRRFYGNNVRYRY
+294 EHLHPYGNNVRYRY

-319 RFCRDPRGET
+319 RFCRAPNAHTPVYD
-329 REDLTVHN
+329 
-337 IYIHSAEGVER
+337 IYTHSAEGIER

-353 LFKPIGKSVFI
+353 LFKPIGKFVFI
-364 LPQKMPDEIFGSEFY
+364 LPQKMPDKIFGSEFY
-379 ILEKNQ
+379 ILKKKQ
-385 EDEYDRKA
+385 EEEYDSKA
-393 TSEQKLNYLQTE
+393 TSDQKLNYLKQE
-405 CKSGMIKTPT
+405 CKNRMIKTPT
-415 AEELAPGAKSG
+415 AEELAPGANSG
-426 DEALKRFLDAFAK
+426 DEALKMFLDAFAK

-449 GGYGIVDLINPD
+449 GGYGIVDLTSRD
-461 VDLAKKLKLRPVLRT
+461 VLPAKYLRLRPVLRT

>member
-1 MNDWQKEY
+1 MYDWQKEY

-91 AIAKIENQDYKRFHG
+91 AIARAEHRPPNVSLHE
-106 IHKNYFGNMASE
+106 IHKNYFGNMASGNNIQDT
-118 KKREEKKK
+118 
-126 AIRETF
+126 IRETF

-177 FGSFTVDISTEPNA
+177 FGSFTVDISTKPNEPKGF
-191 PEDCDLVGKYCQNA
+191 DLVGKYCPNA
-205 YYCELDGNVSAN
+205 YYCKLDNDVNAD
-217 ALLNAVWVISG
+217 ALLDAVWVISA
-228 FLKSGFNLNNNKK
+228 FLRSGFNRGEGN
-241 NKKENAASNIREKD
+241 

-260 VFRYFQRGKNPLAND
+260 VFRYFQREKNPLAND

-281 KVLLN
+281 QVLRN
-286 VYDEATPG
+286 VYNEATRG
-294 EHRRFYGNNVRYRY
+294 EHLHPYGNNVRYRY

-319 RFCRDPRGET
+319 RFCRAPNAHTPVYD
-329 REDLTVHN
+329 
-337 IYIHSAEGVER
+337 IYTHSAEGIER

-353 LFKPIGKSVFI
+353 LFKPIGKFVFI

-385 EDEYDRKA
+385 EEKYDSKA
-393 TSEQKLNYLQTE
+393 TSEQKLNYLKQE

-449 GGYGIVDLINPD
+449 GGYGIDDLTSRDFFP
-461 VDLAKKLKLRPVLRT
+461 AKYLWLRPVLRT

>member
-46 EKDDRFGDGRWK
+46 EEDDRFGDGRWK

-81 QVDRTQSIER
+81 RVDRTQSIENGIER
-91 AIAKIENQDYKRFHG
+91 AIARAEHRSPNASLHE
-106 IHKNYFGNMASE
+106 IHKNYFGNMASGNNIQDTVQ
-118 KKREEKKK
+118 
-126 AIRETF
+126 AIQETF

-147 CFIPELLTFIDEH
+147 CFIPELLTLIDEH

-177 FGSFTVDISTEPNA
+177 FGSFTVDISTKPNEPKGF
-191 PEDCDLVGKYCQNA
+191 DLVRKYCPNA
-205 YYCELDGNVSAN
+205 YYCKLDDNVSAD
-217 ALLNAVWVISG
+217 ALLNAVWVLSA
-228 FLKSGFNLNNNKK
+228 FLKSGFNRGEGN
-241 NKKENAASNIREKD
+241 

-260 VFRYFQRGKNPLAND
+260 VFRYFQREKNPLAND

-281 KVLLN
+281 QVLRN
-286 VYDEATPG
+286 VYNEATRG
-294 EHRRFYGNNVRYRY
+294 EHLHPYGNNVRYRY

-319 RFCRDPRGET
+319 RFCRNPRGET
-329 REDLTVHN
+329 REDRTVHN

-353 LFKPIGKSVFI
+353 LFKPIGKFVFI

-385 EDEYDRKA
+385 EDEYDSKA
-393 TSEQKLNYLQTE
+393 TSDQKLNYLKQE
-405 CKSGMIKTPT
+405 CKNRMIKTPT
-415 AEELAPGAKSG
+415 AEELAPGANSG

-461 VDLAKKLKLRPVLRT
+461 VDLAKKLRLRPVLRT

>member
-1 MNDWQKEY
+1 MYDWQKEY

-91 AIAKIENQDYKRFHG
+91 AIARAEHRPPNASLHE
-106 IHKNYFGNMASE
+106 IHKNYFGNMASGNNIQDT
-118 KKREEKKK
+118 
-126 AIRETF
+126 IRETF

-177 FGSFTVDISTEPNA
+177 FGSFTVDISTKPNEPKGF
-191 PEDCDLVGKYCQNA
+191 DLVGKYCPNA
-205 YYCELDGNVSAN
+205 YYCKLDNDVNAD
-217 ALLNAVWVISG
+217 ALLDAVWVISA
-228 FLKSGFNLNNNKK
+228 FLRSGFNRGEGN
-241 NKKENAASNIREKD
+241 

-260 VFRYFQRGKNPLAND
+260 VFRYFQREKNPLAND

-281 KVLLN
+281 QVLRN
-286 VYDEATPG
+286 VYNEATRG
-294 EHRRFYGNNVRYRY
+294 EHLHPYGNNVRYRY

-319 RFCRDPRGET
+319 RFCRAPNAHTPVYD
-329 REDLTVHN
+329 
-337 IYIHSAEGVER
+337 IYTHSAEGIER

-353 LFKPIGKSVFI
+353 LFKPIGKFVFI

-385 EDEYDRKA
+385 EEKYDSKA
-393 TSEQKLNYLQTE
+393 TSEQKLNYLKQE

-415 AEELAPGAKSG
+415 AEELAPGANSG
-426 DEALKRFLDAFAK
+426 DEALKMFLDAFAK

-449 GGYGIVDLINPD
+449 GGYGIDDLTSRD
-461 VDLAKKLKLRPVLRT
+461 VFPAKYLWLRPVLRT

>member
-81 QVDRTQSIER
+81 QVERTQSIER
-91 AIAKIENQDYKRFHG
+91 AIARAEHRPPNASFHE
-106 IHKNYFGNMASE
+106 IHKNYFGNMASGNNIQDT
-118 KKREEKKK
+118 
-126 AIRETF
+126 IRETF

-177 FGSFTVDISTEPNA
+177 FGSFTVDINTEPNA
-191 PEDCDLVGKYCQNA
+191 PKGFDLVRKYCPNA
-205 YYCELDGNVSAN
+205 YYCKLDDNVSAD
-217 ALLNAVWVISG
+217 ALLDAVWVLSA
-228 FLKSGFNLNNNKK
+228 FLKSGFNRGEGN
-241 NKKENAASNIREKD
+241 

-260 VFRYFQRGKNPLAND
+260 VFRYFQREKNPLAND

-286 VYDEATPG
+286 VYNEATRG
-294 EHRRFYGNNVRYRY
+294 EHLHPYGNNVRYRY

-319 RFCRDPRGET
+319 RFCRNPRGGT
-329 REDLTVHN
+329 REDRTVHN

-353 LFKPIGKSVFI
+353 LFKPIGKFVFI

-385 EDEYDRKA
+385 EEEYDSKA
-393 TSEQKLNYLQTE
+393 TSDQKLNYLKQE
-405 CKSGMIKTPT
+405 CKGGMIKTPT

-449 GGYGIVDLINPD
+449 GGYGIDDLTSRD
-461 VDLAKKLKLRPVLRT
+461 VFPAKYLRLRPVLRT